1 MVAQPFTQP
10 FASAATLMNVT
21 QSDESLARAYAQGDA
36 DAFLPLYRRHAP
48 LLYGFVTRMV
58 GAPAADDV
66 LQEAW
71 LRAARLLPRFEW
83 RSSLRTWLCGIAA
96 NCARE
101 HLRAK
106 GRDDTEPIDAD
117 AEPPAIWYDAVAAS
131 IDLERAVSRL
141 SPRYREV
148 LLLHDVVELTHAEI
162 AGALAID
169 EGTSKSNL
177 SRARAALRDMLR
189 GGAAKE
195 ER

>member
-1 MVAQPFTQP
+1 MNRKRVAQPFP
-10 FASAATLMNVT
+10 DFATLIHVT
-21 QSDESLARAYAQGDA
+21 QTDESLARAFTGGDTE
-36 DAFLPLYRRHAP
+36 AFLPLYRRHAP

-58 GAPAADDV
+58 GMSAADDV

-71 LRAARLLPRFEW
+71 LRAARSLPRFEW

-101 HLRAK
+101 YLRSK
-106 GRDDTEPIDAD
+106 GRFDVEVP
-117 AEPPAIWYDAVAAS
+117 AEPEVATVWYDAVADQV
-131 IDLERAVSRL
+131 DLERGIARL

-148 LLLHDVVELTHAEI
+148 LLLHDVIELTHAEI
-162 AGALAID
+162 AAALGID

-177 SRARAALRDMLR
+177 SRARAAVRESLRPT
-189 GGAAKE
+189 E

>member
-1 MVAQPFTQP
+1 MTE
-10 FASAATLMNVT
+10 
-21 QSDESLARAYAQGDA
+21 SDESLVRAFAGGDA

-58 GAPAADDV
+58 GLPAADDV

-71 LRAARLLPRFEW
+71 LRAARFLPRFEW

-101 HLRAK
+101 HLRRK
-106 GRDDTEPIDAD
+106 GRLD
-117 AEPPAIWYDAVAAS
+117 AEVASDGGEIATVWYDAVADQV
-131 IDLERAVSRL
+131 DLERSIARL

-148 LLLHDVVELTHAEI
+148 LLLHDVLEMTHAEI
-162 AGALAID
+162 ASALGID

-177 SRARAALRDMLR
+177 SRARAAVRETLANRRRND
-189 GGAAKE
+189 E
-195 ER
+195 